1 MDSKGTIFL
10 ILGVF
15 ILIGLS
21 FQPLKEN
28 LEKQRSMNNFDTRE
42 TSIGNSTTYSQNQD
56 VGDQVKEA
64 EQRIKNLEKEL
75 EKKVEESKRSPY
87 YNKVDASWISGLGSN
102 DPNREFI
109 SLYTYLNDGEKVN
122 ITGWYLKSEV
132 TGYFAVIGKAS
143 LLPFPFT
150 KNDSD
155 IILQKGDRAYI
166 TKGFSPIGIS
176 FRTNMCTGYFEENTE
191 FVPGLELACPRAID
205 EKLPTFSS
213 VYDRN
218 DECIRVIENIPRC
231 TTRNGQYFRD
241 LPDTVPSSC
250 RSYIET
256 NVNYNACVAKHFGDT
271 KFPGNE
277 YRIYLNKFGPLWRTS
292 REKINLHDSSGLIVD
307 TITIY

>member
-87 YNKVDASWISGLGSN
+87 YNKVDASWISGLGSD

-218 DECIRVIENIPRC
+218 DECIRIIENIPRC

>member
-75 EKKVEESKRSPY
+75 EKKAEEGKRSPY

-213 VYDRN
+213 IYDRN
-218 DECIRVIENIPRC
+218 DECIRIIENIPRC